1 MAGRGAGKVLLNILL
16 SALPRTKSLLT
27 GVSRVFV
34 VAGCGSPGLF
44 IRRVRNKRNP
54 EMLTTRD

>member
-1 MAGRGAGKVLLNILL
+1 MAGRGAGKVLLNKLL

-34 VAGCGSPGLF
+34 LAGCGSPGLF

-54 EMLTTRD
+54 EILMTRD